1 MYSSEVPFFF
11 TPQKD
16 MEEMTIPEYF
26 RTREELVKPFLS
38 DTSPVRNAG
47 LNLVSM
53 ELKEFPLPE
62 KAMWKITGNAKACAR
77 LMTEQTRTWSNSFF
91 QSGE

>member
-1 MYSSEVPFFF
+1 MYSSMVPFLF

-38 DTSPVRNAG
+38 DASPVRNAG

-53 ELKEFPLPE
+53 ELEEFPLPE
-62 KAMWKITGNAKACAR
+62 KAMWNISGNAKACAR
-77 LMTEQTRTWSNSFF
+77 LMTEQTRAWSNSFF
-91 QSGE
+91 LSCE